1 MVRKS
6 QLQRMHG
13 PVRRSGRLLCFLA
26 GLVLLLAPA
35 QQARG
40 QGAPQLTLAL
50 LASGLDQPL
59 DIANTGV
66 AGDARLFVAEKNGTI
81 RIVTPDGAV
90 SGPFLD
96 LSAVVSGGLL
106 GLTFHPDY
114 AANGYFFVKY
124 HGLDSL
130 GVGET
135 RIVRYEVDSANPA
148 LADPASAQVI
158 LAFRHACTAAHA
170 LDRRP

>member
-6 QLQRMHG
+6 QRQPIHG
-13 PVRRSGRLLCFLA
+13 PVRRSGRLLCLLV

-66 AGDARLFVAEKNGTI
+66 AGDVRLFVAEKNGTI

-96 LSAVVSGGLL
+96 LSAVV
-106 GLTFHPDY
+106 
-114 AANGYFFVKY
+114 
-124 HGLDSL
+124 
-130 GVGET
+130 
-135 RIVRYEVDSANPA
+135 
-148 LADPASAQVI
+148 
-158 LAFRHACTAAHA
+158 FRRTAGI
-170 LDRRP
+170 DVPP